1 MHERKY
7 PELSLLSLAVLSF
20 TYTSSVFF
28 LYGANSDTEGNLEL
42 GGGPVAHIV
51 ICVCLNFV
59 SGIAEPQE
67 PID

>member
-7 PELSLLSLAVLSF
+7 PELSLLSLAVSGF
-20 TYTSSVFF
+20 TYTYSTIL
-28 LYGANSDTEGNLEL
+28 LYAAKSDTEGNFEL

-51 ICVCLNFV
+51 ICVCLTLV